1 MILKYTLNGLPHEVK
16 INQKAVT
23 LGRSAQCDIPLDDPG
38 CLLSRKHVRIYLEN
52 GIWKIM
58 DLGSHN
64 GTWLEGQRLVS
75 NVAYPLKP
83 QAAIVLGRILVE
95 PIFSASPIPNA
106 PTISQLSRASGD
118 SLGVL
123 KAEKALTPSSFLPL
137 PELTEE
143 KQDHYTSD
151 QHGLRL
157 REMLQTIMDHANTL
171 SEDDRLA
178 YLIDVFTE
186 GTQDIRGTE
195 IGRFMR
201 AVLRR

>member
-38 CLLSRKHVRIYLEN
+38 CLLSRKHARIYVEN

-75 NVAYPLKP
+75 NIAYPLKP
-83 QAAIVLGRILVE
+83 QAGIVLGRILVE
-95 PIFSASPIPNA
+95 PIFSSPPIADSPA
-106 PTISQLSRASGD
+106 ISQLSRASGD

-123 KAEKALTPSSFLPL
+123 KTEKVFTPSTFLPL
-137 PELTEE
+137 PELPEE
-143 KQDHYTSD
+143 KQDQFTSD

-157 REMLQTIMDHANTL
+157 REMLQIIMDHAETL

-178 YLIDVFTE
+178 YLIEVFTE
-186 GTQDIRGTE
+186 ATQDIRGTE